1 MCENTHISEGS
12 FLIVVLSA
20 ASRSSLSGSRRPEVS
35 PEGRLDWCEDDSSLF
50 DSLNQDILNLGF
62 TTQTL
67 SRLETLTR
75 QVNDVTA
82 LSERIPQAQQSCLSK
97 GSTVLTAA
105 AIICRGC
112 SPTESDVRQIYDTDD
127 LVGDGRI
134 QERLVE
140 LDISSINQL
149 KQTLR

>member
-1 MCENTHISEGS
+1 MIT
-12 FLIVVLSA
+12 
-20 ASRSSLSGSRRPEVS
+20 
-35 PEGRLDWCEDDSSLF
+35 DDSSLF

-75 QVNDVTA
+75 QVNDGTA
-82 LSERIPQAQQSCLSK
+82 LSERIPQAQQSGLSK
-97 GSTVLTAA
+97 GFSVLTAA

-112 SPTESDVRQIYDTDD
+112 PPTESDVRQIYDTDD

-140 LDISSINQL
+140 LDISSISQSM
-149 KQTLR
+149 QTLR

>member
-1 MCENTHISEGS
+1 MIT
-12 FLIVVLSA
+12 
-20 ASRSSLSGSRRPEVS
+20 
-35 PEGRLDWCEDDSSLF
+35 DDSSLF

-82 LSERIPQAQQSCLSK
+82 LSERIPQAQQSGLSK

-112 SPTESDVRQIYDTDD
+112 HPTESDVRQIYDTDD

-140 LDISSINQL
+140 LDISSISQL
-149 KQTLR
+149 NQTLR

>member
-1 MCENTHISEGS
+1 MREYSHIRGK
-12 FLIVVLSA
+12 LSHCGTLA

-82 LSERIPQAQQSCLSK
+82 LSERIPQAQQSGLSK

-112 SPTESDVRQIYDTDD
+112 PPTESDVRQIYDTDD

-140 LDISSINQL
+140 LDISSISQL

>member
-1 MCENTHISEGS
+1 MIT
-12 FLIVVLSA
+12 
-20 ASRSSLSGSRRPEVS
+20 
-35 PEGRLDWCEDDSSLF
+35 DDSSLF

-75 QVNDVTA
+75 QVNDGTA
-82 LSERIPQAQQSCLSK
+82 LSERIPQAQQSGLSK

-112 SPTESDVRQIYDTDD
+112 PPTESDVRQIYDTDD
-127 LVGDGRI
+127 LVGGGRI

-140 LDISSINQL
+140 LDISSISQL
-149 KQTLR
+149 NQTLRQAHFLSTYRRVVYNKPCGKSIFF

>member
-1 MCENTHISEGS
+1 MEPV
-12 FLIVVLSA
+12 LITVRELIELINERINDSA
-20 ASRSSLSGSRRPEVS
+20 SKRWLVI
-35 PEGRLDWCEDDSSLF
+35 F
-50 DSLNQDILNLGF
+50 
-62 TTQTL
+62 
-67 SRLETLTR
+67 
-75 QVNDVTA
+75 NDGTA
-82 LSERIPQAQQSCLSK
+82 LSERIPQAQQSGLSK

-112 SPTESDVRQIYDTDD
+112 PPTESDVRQIYDTDD

-140 LDISSINQL
+140 LDISSISQL